1 MLASFLETSF
11 HPKAKAA
18 SVKHPLV
25 TAMLLFL
32 LLGPS
37 VQATQYRIVTEDWA
51 PYNYVKDGQLTGLAT
66 HIVRRIMAL
75 TGDDFEMMVLPSMRA
90 AHALQTQGKTI
101 MYAVF
106 RTPGREPM
114 YKWVGP
120 IVETAIH
127 PYQLASTQNPINTL
141 EQLLT
146 APRIATRRAGL
157 IPTMLQSWGFKN
169 LDKSASNSVQLYRM
183 LMAGRASIIIGDT
196 DAGVAYHSAE
206 LGIAPDALRQIPIEI
221 FRAPLYIASSRDCD
235 DELVAAWGS
244 ALDQLRRSGELQRI
258 WQQYEA
264 PTKRQD

>member
-90 AHALQTQGKTI
+90 
-101 MYAVF
+101 
-106 RTPGREPM
+106 
-114 YKWVGP
+114 GP
-120 IVETAIH
+120 CV
-127 PYQLASTQNPINTL
+127 
-141 EQLLT
+141 
-146 APRIATRRAGL
+146 
-157 IPTMLQSWGFKN
+157 
-169 LDKSASNSVQLYRM
+169 
-183 LMAGRASIIIGDT
+183 T
-196 DAGVAYHSAE
+196 D
-206 LGIAPDALRQIPIEI
+206 
-221 FRAPLYIASSRDCD
+221 
-235 DELVAAWGS
+235 
-244 ALDQLRRSGELQRI
+244 SG
-258 WQQYEA
+258 
-264 PTKRQD
+264 QDHHV